1 MKNSALALLR
11 LGPVPSDHMP
21 TTLDNSD
28 QGHCYSM
35 CHFPSHPMSL
45 EIHELGSKD
54 HTSPQRS
61 FLGNSL
67 YHSNNSAT
75 GATLGVGQSLT

>member
-1 MKNSALALLR
+1 MKNSDLALLR

-54 HTSPQRS
+54 HTSPQEA
-61 FLGNSL
+61 FLEIL
-67 YHSNNSAT
+67 YITVITVPQGGHLVWASH
-75 GATLGVGQSLT
+75 